1 MSGQEMRAE
10 PYVYPPPTFHHTA
23 VTPGPGEAR
32 DFRAG
37 MREVG
42 PHCICVLPSSLCG
55 A

>member
-23 VTPGPGEAR
+23 VALGSGEAR

-37 MREVG
+37 MREVD
-42 PHCICVLPSSLCG
+42 PHCISVLPPSLC
-55 A
+55 AA